1 MDNVINN
8 VIDNK
13 KEFWKY
19 DIKPSY
25 YISILISSYDT
36 KLKYIHECLSSI
48 EQQVGHFGVELVWI
62 DDGSYEL
69 NSKMLTKLLNNFKKG
84 KNNFTIKYYK
94 FENNMGIS
102 KCLNYGVNL
111 CQCEFIFRMDSDDV
125 MINNRILTQLSFMIE
140 NPECVLCGTD
150 IIPFVD
156 TKEERIFYQVE
167 CEHPEIL
174 TYQEYLSSKHFW
186 LLNHP
191 TLCFKKSAVLEVGN
205 YNPNIKLPFEDLD
218 LEVRLLKKYGFIC
231 NIKEELLLY
240 RVHTEQITYHTRNNN
255 YENDKL
261 KSQLIERIIQS

>member
-1 MDNVINN
+1 
-8 VIDNK
+8 
-13 KEFWKY
+13 
-19 DIKPSY
+19 
-25 YISILISSYDT
+25 
-36 KLKYIHECLSSI
+36 
-48 EQQVGHFGVELVWI
+48 
-62 DDGSYEL
+62 
-69 NSKMLTKLLNNFKKG
+69 
-84 KNNFTIKYYK
+84 
-94 FENNMGIS
+94 MGIS

-125 MINNRILTQLSFMIE
+125 MVNTRIYKQLSFMIE

-156 TKEERIFYQVE
+156 TKEERIFYQAE

-174 TYQEYLSSKHFW
+174 TYQEYLNTKHFW

-191 TLCFKKSAVLEVGN
+191 TLCFKKYAVLEVGN
-205 YNPNIKLPFEDLD
+205 YNPDIKLPFEDLD
-218 LEVRLLKKYGFIC
+218 LEVRILKRYGYIC

-261 KSQLIERIIQS
+261 KCQLIERIIQS